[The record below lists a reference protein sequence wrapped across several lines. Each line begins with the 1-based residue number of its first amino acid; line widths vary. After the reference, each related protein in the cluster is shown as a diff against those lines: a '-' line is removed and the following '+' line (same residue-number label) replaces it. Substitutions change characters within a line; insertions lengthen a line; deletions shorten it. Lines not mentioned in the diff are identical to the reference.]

1 MTEEKKQPSKEI
13 KPKSNKK
20 NIFLFIGLILIS
32 GAAAFYLINNKPAE
46 KKQTFD
52 VDSLEEVS
60 TNDSIVA
67 SDTTVASD
75 STIAIDNSN
84 LDPLENKDLKV
95 KPTKKKASRF
105 SVENNP
111 KYWMIVKGSNSD
123 TTFYTLKNKKTGTK
137 LSNKFYTKEKATQ
150 ELKNLRSILTK

>member
-13 KPKSNKK
+13 EPKSNKK

-52 VDSLEEVS
+52 VDSLEEM
-60 TNDSIVA
+60 SIN
-67 SDTTVASD
+67 DTTLASD
-75 STIAIDNSN
+75 SIIAIENTN
-84 LDPLENKDLKV
+84 LEQLENEDFKV
-95 KPTKKKASRF
+95 KPKKKKASRF
-105 SVENNP
+105 SIENNP
-111 KYWMIVKGSNSD
+111 KYWMVVKGSNSD

-137 LSNKFYTKEKATQ
+137 LSNKFYSKEKANK

>member
-1 MTEEKKQPSKEI
+1 MTEEKKQPLKEI

-46 KKQTFD
+46 MKQTFD
-52 VDSLEEVS
+52 VDIAEEIS

-67 SDTTVASD
+67 SDTIVSSD
-75 STIAIDNSN
+75 SIIEIDNSN
-84 LDPLENKDLKV
+84 LDLENQDLKV
-95 KPTKKKASRF
+95 KPIKKKASRF

-111 KYWMIVKGSNSD
+111 KYWTIVKGANSD
-123 TTFYTLKNKKTGTK
+123 TTFYILKNKKTGTK
-137 LSNKFYTKEKATQ
+137 LSNKFYNKRKANK
-150 ELKNLRSILTK
+150 ELKNLRNILTK

>member
-1 MTEEKKQPSKEI
+1 MTEEKKQPLKQIS
-13 KPKSNKK
+13 PKSNKK

-52 VDSLEEVS
+52 VDSLEGIS

-67 SDTTVASD
+67 SDSVTV
-75 STIAIDNSN
+75 IDITN
-84 LDPLENKDLKV
+84 LDQLENKNLKV

-105 SVENNP
+105 SIENNP
-111 KYWMIVKGSNSD
+111 KYWIVVNGSNSD
-123 TTFYTLKNKKTGTK
+123 TSFYLLKNIKTGTK
-137 LSNKFYTKEKATQ
+137 LSNKFYSKEKANV
-150 ELKNLRSILTK
+150 ELENLRSILVK

>member
-1 MTEEKKQPSKEI
+1 MTEEKKQVSKEI
-13 KPKSNKK
+13 NPKSNKK

-52 VDSLEEVS
+52 VDTLEEIS
-60 TNDSIVA
+60 ANDSIVE
-67 SDTTVASD
+67 SD
-75 STIAIDNSN
+75 SILAIDNTN
-84 LDPLENKDLKV
+84 LDELENEDLKV
-95 KPTKKKASRF
+95 KPKKKRASRF
-105 SVENNP
+105 SIENNP
-111 KYWMIVKGSNSD
+111 KHWMVIKGSNND

-137 LSNKFYTKEKATQ
+137 LSNKFYSKEKANE

>member
-1 MTEEKKQPSKEI
+1 MTKEKKQPSKEI

-52 VDSLEEVS
+52 VDIAEEIS
-60 TNDSIVA
+60 TNDSIV
-67 SDTTVASD
+67 SSD
-75 STIAIDNSN
+75 SIIAIDNTN
-84 LDPLENKDLKV
+84 LDQLENEDLKV
-95 KPTKKKASRF
+95 KPIKKKASRF
-105 SVENNP
+105 TLENNP
-111 KYWMIVKGSNSD
+111 NYWTIVKGSNSD

-137 LSNKFYTKEKATQ
+137 LSNKFYSKQKANK

>member
-13 KPKSNKK
+13 KPKINKK

-32 GAAAFYLINNKPAE
+32 AAAAFYLINNKPVE

-52 VDSLEEVS
+52 VDTLDEISA
-60 TNDSIVA
+60 NDSIVE
-67 SDTTVASD
+67 SD
-75 STIAIDNSN
+75 SILAIDNAN
-84 LDPLENKDLKV
+84 LDQPENEDLKV
-95 KPTKKKASRF
+95 KPKKKKASRF
-105 SVENNP
+105 SIENNP
-111 KYWMIVKGSNSD
+111 NYWTVVKGSNSD

-137 LSNKFYTKEKATQ
+137 LSNKFYSKEKANK

>member
-1 MTEEKKQPSKEI
+1 MTKEKKQPSKEI

-46 KKQTFD
+46 NKQTFD
-52 VDSLEEVS
+52 VDIAEEIS

-67 SDTTVASD
+67 SDSI
-75 STIAIDNSN
+75 IAIDNTN
-84 LDPLENKDLKV
+84 LDQVENEELKV
-95 KPTKKKASRF
+95 KPTKKRASRF
-105 SVENNP
+105 TLENNP
-111 KYWMIVKGSNSD
+111 NYWTIVKGSNSD

-137 LSNKFYTKEKATQ
+137 LSNKFYSKQKANK

>member
-1 MTEEKKQPSKEI
+1 MSEEKKQPSKEI
-13 KPKSNKK
+13 EPKSNKK

-52 VDSLEEVS
+52 VDSLEEM
-60 TNDSIVA
+60 SIN
-67 SDTTVASD
+67 DTTLASD
-75 STIAIDNSN
+75 SIIAIEVPN
-84 LDPLENKDLKV
+84 LDLDENNDLKV
-95 KPTKKKASRF
+95 KSTKKKASRF

-111 KYWMIVKGSNSD
+111 NYWMVVKGSNSD

-137 LSNKFYTKEKATQ
+137 LSNRFYSKQKANK
-150 ELKNLRSILTK
+150 ELKKLRSILSK